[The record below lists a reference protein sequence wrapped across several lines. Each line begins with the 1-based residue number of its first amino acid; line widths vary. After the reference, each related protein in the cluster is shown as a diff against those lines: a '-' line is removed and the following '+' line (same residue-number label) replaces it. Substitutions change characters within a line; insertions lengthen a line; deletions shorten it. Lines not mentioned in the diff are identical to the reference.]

1 MVERTA
7 FRRFQL
13 PGLKRYFVAWAII
26 MIALLI
32 VGSSY
37 LDWQRQSQTDSAKRI
52 QTYNQQLERVQA
64 IMDNLRLLQGQPNQV
79 VRDKLIQLLN
89 ENIRR
94 LNHDQQAIDD
104 ATQIEEANENPR
116 LQNEKE
122 LAEAI
127 NEFSRKLS
135 LSLARLSV
143 SDPSLKPTPL
153 YQNFTSI
160 FQTVQQ
166 KNNAVTESLS
176 SDLEQANESYRVL
189 VWSMVSVIIFL
200 MILSGVLLYRQ
211 ISGLMQEYAQL
222 VENDNTHRRRSEET
236 MRRQT
241 KLLEREQRRV
251 ESILNSAVD
260 AILTVSEKGYIESFN
275 PAAQRLF
282 GYASQ
287 DILGEKLQML
297 VVGDSTDSRETFIER
312 VMTDPDGYI
321 AEKGREV
328 SAVHQSGKVFPALVS
343 VGEIYQS
350 SPKTYTVVF
359 TDLTTVNSAN
369 DSLKK
374 ALEEVNA
381 KQEVLDEEARL
392 AQNVFEK
399 ITAENKTRTAGLNH
413 WIQPL
418 GAFSGDVVLSTELPN
433 GVMRVMLCDFT
444 GHGLP
449 AAIGAVPL
457 SMIYSAMTRKGLP
470 IELVMQELNDK
481 LIKGLP
487 GGIFCSISCIDINSK
502 RRVASIWNAGL
513 PNIKLIDA
521 EGRHKHRFK
530 SRHLPL
536 GIQNYTVE
544 EMRCETVRFDD
555 GDSFYLFSDGLTEST
570 NPAGEQ
576 FGHTVFDQTLN
587 TPISETGR
595 LAEIHRRFTQFTADE
610 PVKDDVSII
619 EINTLITTRPHP
631 LKTYVFSQ
639 PARV

>member
-1 MVERTA
+1 MAERTA
-7 FRRFQL
+7 ARQFRL

-32 VGSSY
+32 IGSSY
-37 LDWQRQSQTDSAKRI
+37 LDWQRQTQTDDVRLI
-52 QTYNQQLERVQA
+52 QIHNQQLDRVHA
-64 IMDNLRLLQGQPNQV
+64 IMDKLRLLQGQLNPV
-79 VRDKLIQLLN
+79 VRGKVIQLLN
-89 ENIRR
+89 ENISR
-94 LNHDQQAIDD
+94 LDQAQQAIENTPLI
-104 ATQIEEANENPR
+104 AETAKNPR
-116 LQNEKE
+116 LQREKE
-122 LAEAI
+122 LTEAI
-127 NEFSRKLS
+127 NEFSSELS

-143 SDPSLKPTPL
+143 SDPSTMPTPL
-153 YQNFTSI
+153 YEDFTALY
-160 FQTVQQ
+160 QRVQQ
-166 KNNAVTESLS
+166 KNNAVTELLS
-176 SDLEQANESYRVL
+176 SELEQANERYRVL

-200 MILSGVLLYRQ
+200 MILSGVLLHRQ
-211 ISGLMQEYAQL
+211 ISGLMQQYAQL
-222 VENDNTHRRRSEET
+222 VEKDNDHRRRSEET

-241 KLLEREQRRV
+241 RLLEREQMRV

-260 AILTVSEKGYIESFN
+260 AILTVSAKGHIVSFN

-282 GYASQ
+282 GYASR
-287 DILGEKLQML
+287 DILGEKLQTL
-297 VVGDSTDSRETFIER
+297 VAGDVTDNNQTFIER

-343 VGEIYQS
+343 VGEIHQS

-359 TDLTTVNSAN
+359 TDLTTVNAAN

-374 ALEEVNA
+374 ALQEVHA
-381 KQEVLDEEARL
+381 KQAVLDEEARL

-413 WIQPL
+413 WVQPV

-513 PNIKLIDA
+513 PHIKLIDA
-521 EGRHKHRFK
+521 EGRHKNRFK

-570 NPAGEQ
+570 NPAGEE

-639 PARV
+639 PTRA

>member
-1 MVERTA
+1 MAKRTSA
-7 FRRFQL
+7 RRFEL
-13 PGLKRYFVAWAII
+13 PSLKKYFVAWAVIMVSMII
-26 MIALLI
+26 I
-32 VGSSY
+32 GSSY
-37 LDWQRQSQTDSAKRI
+37 LDWQRQTQTEDARRI
-52 QTYNQQLERVQA
+52 QTHNQQLERVHA
-64 IMDNLRLLQGQPNQV
+64 IMDKLRLLQGQLNPV

-89 ENIRR
+89 ENLNR
-94 LNHDQQAIDD
+94 LNREQQEIQNTIQTDEIA
-104 ATQIEEANENPR
+104 ENPLLR
-116 LQNEKE
+116 QEKE
-122 LAEAI
+122 LSDVITA
-127 NEFSRKLS
+127 FSS
-135 LSLARLSV
+135 DLSLALAKLGV
-143 SDPSLKPTPL
+143 SGPSASQTQL
-153 YQNFTSI
+153 YRDYLPRYQA
-160 FQTVQQ
+160 VQQ
-166 KNNAVTESLS
+166 QANIATESRSLH
-176 SDLEQANESYRVL
+176 LQQANNRYRIL
-189 VWSMVSVIIFL
+189 VWSMVISIIFL
-200 MILSGVLLYRQ
+200 MILSGILLNRQ
-211 ISGLMQEYAQL
+211 ISGLMQEYSKL
-222 VENDNTHRRRSEET
+222 VETDNAHRRRSEET

-241 KLLEREQRRV
+241 KLLEREQMRV

-260 AILTVSEKGYIESFN
+260 AILTVSEEGHIESFN

-297 VVGDSTDSRETFIER
+297 IAADTADNKQTFIER
-312 VMTDPDGYI
+312 VMTDTDGFI
-321 AEKGREV
+321 AEKGQEIN
-328 SAVHQSGKVFPALVS
+328 AVHQSGKIFPALVS
-343 VGEIYQS
+343 VGEIHQS
-350 SPKTYTVVF
+350 SPRTYTVVF
-359 TDLTTVNSAN
+359 TDLTTVNAAN

-374 ALEEVNA
+374 ALDEVNS
-381 KQEVLDEEARL
+381 KQAVLDEEARL

-399 ITAENKTRTAGLNH
+399 ITAENKIRTAGLNH
-413 WIQPL
+413 WIQPV

-449 AAIGAVPL
+449 AAIGAIPL

-487 GGIFCSISCIDINSK
+487 SGIFCSISCIDINSK

-513 PNIKLIDA
+513 PHVKLIDA
-521 EGRHKHRFK
+521 EGRPKHRFK

-570 NPAGEQ
+570 SPTGEE
-576 FGHTVFDQTLN
+576 FGHTMFDQTLN
-587 TPISETGR
+587 SPISETGR
-595 LAEIHRRFTQFTADE
+595 LAEIHRRFIQFTADE

-639 PARV
+639 SARV

>member
-1 MVERTA
+1 MAERSA
-7 FRRFQL
+7 ARQFRL

-32 VGSSY
+32 TGSAY
-37 LDWQRQSQTDSAKRI
+37 LDWQRQTQTNDARLL
-52 QTYNQQLERVQA
+52 QTHNQQLDRVHA
-64 IMDNLRLLQGQPNQV
+64 IMDKLRLLQGQLNQV
-79 VRDKLIQLLN
+79 VRGKLIQLLN
-89 ENIRR
+89 ENIAR
-94 LNHDQQAIDD
+94 LNHDQQALEKT
-104 ATQIEEANENPR
+104 ALTEAKAETPR
-116 LQNEKE
+116 FQREKQ
-122 LAEAI
+122 LVEAI
-127 NEFSRKLS
+127 NEFSSELS

-143 SDPSLKPTPL
+143 SDPNTMLSPLYQDFTPL
-153 YQNFTSI
+153 YQR
-160 FQTVQQ
+160 VQQ
-166 KNNAVTESLS
+166 KNNAVTELLS
-176 SDLEQANESYRVL
+176 SELEQANERYRVL

-200 MILSGVLLYRQ
+200 MILSGILLHRQ
-211 ISGLMQEYAQL
+211 ISGLMQQYAQL
-222 VENDNTHRRRSEET
+222 VEKDNAHRRRSEET

-241 KLLEREQRRV
+241 RLLEREQMRV

-260 AILTVSEKGYIESFN
+260 AILTVSEKGHIESFN

-282 GYASQ
+282 GYASR
-287 DILGEKLQML
+287 DILGEKLQTL
-297 VVGDSTDSRETFIER
+297 VAGDVDNRQTFIER

-343 VGEIYQS
+343 VGEIHQS

-381 KQEVLDEEARL
+381 KQAVLDEEARL

-413 WIQPL
+413 WIQPV

-433 GVMRVMLCDFT
+433 GVIRVMLCDFT

-513 PNIKLIDA
+513 PHIKLIDA

-570 NPAGEQ
+570 NPAGEE

-639 PARV
+639 PTRA